1 MGDRQ
6 QLIYAPQ
13 LLSVADLDGNIELT
27 IAHESRQADLTIA
40 SVWAT
45 DLGDC
50 YVEVMYPGDG
60 PQGGELVVVVPQEN
74 AIIVGDLTS
83 KGEASN
89 EWASA
94 LDLVLGLTNTK
105 TTVYTTQG
113 QVPRDDLDRAHQA
126 MLGKLL
132 G

>member
-27 IAHESRQADLTIA
+27 IAHESQQADLTIA
-40 SVWAT
+40 SVWST

-60 PQGGELVVVVPQEN
+60 PQGGELVVVVPKEN
-74 AIIVGDLTS
+74 AIIVGDLAS
-83 KGEASN
+83 EGEASN
-89 EWASA
+89 AWASA
-94 LDLVLGLTNTK
+94 LDLVLGLTNAK